1 MDIRIWYGVYRSIG
15 VCWFVS
21 DVLYA
26 KTKLIAKTKNDY
38 NNYLSEK

>member
-1 MDIRIWYGVYRSIG
+1 MDVRILYGFARSIG

-26 KTKLIAKTKNDY
+26 KAKLAAQTKNDY

>member
-1 MDIRIWYGVYRSIG
+1 MGLLEVL
-15 VCWFVS
+15 VS

-26 KTKLIAKTKNDY
+26 KAKLTAKTKNDY

>member
-1 MDIRIWYGVYRSIG
+1 MDKRIWYGVARSIG
-15 VCWFVS
+15 FCWFVS

-26 KTKLIAKTKNDY
+26 KAKFTAKAKNDY